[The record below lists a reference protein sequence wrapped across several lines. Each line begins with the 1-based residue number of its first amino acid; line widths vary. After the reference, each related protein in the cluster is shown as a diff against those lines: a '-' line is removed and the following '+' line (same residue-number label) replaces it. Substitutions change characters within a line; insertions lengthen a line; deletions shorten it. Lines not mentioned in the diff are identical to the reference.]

1 MRNIPNRKGAR
12 LKSLLKLMTVLGVLV
27 AVSGLAGCQAR
38 PSLTEIEAL
47 LGDQPASSVPSAAVA
62 PVARPTAQPV
72 IAPTPALEENCVDCH
87 TNEDLLRSLAK
98 EPEPAGEESSG
109 EG

>member
-1 MRNIPNRKGAR
+1 M
-12 LKSLLKLMTVLGVLV
+12 KSLLKLMTVLGVIV

-47 LGDQPASSVPSAAVA
+47 LGDQPASSVPSVAAT
-62 PVARPTAQPV
+62 PVIRPTAQPV
-72 IAPTPALEENCVDCH
+72 TAPTPALEQSCVNCH
-87 TNEDLLRSLAK
+87 TNDELLKSLAK
-98 EPEPAGEESSG
+98 EPEPPGEESSG

>member
-1 MRNIPNRKGAR
+1 
-12 LKSLLKLMTVLGVLV
+12 LKSLLKLMTVLGVIV

-47 LGDQPASSVPSAAVA
+47 LGDQPASSVPSVAAA

-72 IAPTPALEENCVDCH
+72 TAPTPALEQNCVNCH
-87 TNEDLLRSLAK
+87 TNDELLKSLAK
-98 EPEPAGEESSG
+98 EPEPSGEESSG